1 MRPYGTTVDGAP
13 VEEYTL
19 TNASGMEVKVI
30 TYGGIITSI
39 RVPDRGGVFAN
50 VALGFDNL
58 AAYEKSNPYF
68 GAITGRYAN
77 RIAGASFTL
86 DGETYMLA
94 ANDGPNSLHGG
105 LKAFDKQVWTVTDSS
120 AHSLTLN
127 HLSPDN
133 DEGYPGNLDVTVA
146 YTLNDDNGLQITY
159 TATTDKPTVINLTDH
174 SLFNLAGEGSG
185 SIHDHLMMINADRY
199 TPVDATAIPTGELA
213 PVAGTPFDFRLPK
226 LIAAGQRSK
235 HVQIVRGHGY
245 DHNFV
250 LNRADDHSSVLAARA
265 YEPQSGRW
273 LEVWT
278 TEPGIQFYC
287 GNFLDATLVGT
298 SGRLYRQSDGFA
310 LETQHFPDSPNQPD
324 FPSTVL
330 RPGDT
335 YATTTVYK
343 FGVA

>member
-1 MRPYGTTVDGAP
+1 MRLYGTTGDGQP

-19 TNASGMEVKVI
+19 SNANGMEVNII
-30 TYGGIITSI
+30 TYGGIITAI
-39 RVPDRGGVFAN
+39 RVPDRNGIVAN

-77 RIAGASFTL
+77 RIAGASFVL

-94 ANDGPNSLHGG
+94 ANDGQNSLHGG
-105 LKAFDKQVWTVTDSS
+105 LRGFDRVVWRVTDSS
-120 AHSLTLN
+120 ANSLTLQ
-127 HLSPDN
+127 HVSPDN
-133 DEGYPGNLDVTVA
+133 DEGYPGNLDVIVA
-146 YTLNDDNGLQITY
+146 YRLNDDNGLQITY

-185 SIHDHLMMINADRY
+185 SIHDHLMMINADHY
-199 TPVDATAIPTGELA
+199 TPVDGTAIPTGELV

-226 LIAAGQRSK
+226 LIAAGQRSS
-235 HVQIVRGHGY
+235 HPQIIYGHGY

-250 LNRADDHSSVLAARA
+250 LNRDDDHSNVLAARA

-287 GNFLDATLVGT
+287 GNFLDATLVG
-298 SGRLYRQSDGFA
+298 SGGRLYRQSDGFA
-310 LETQHFPDSPNQPD
+310 LETQHFPDSPNQPG

-330 RPGDT
+330 RPGET
-335 YATTTVYK
+335 YKTTTTYK
-343 FGVA
+343 FGVS